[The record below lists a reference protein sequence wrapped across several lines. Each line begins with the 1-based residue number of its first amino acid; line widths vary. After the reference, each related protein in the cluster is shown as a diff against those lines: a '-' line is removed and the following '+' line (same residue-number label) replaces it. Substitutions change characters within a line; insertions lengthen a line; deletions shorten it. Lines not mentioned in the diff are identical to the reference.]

1 MLRPSGDPPL
11 TTDRASTLTAAA
23 NALAALPPTRAFVGF
38 DGFID
43 LILRPVAS
51 RASMAADDYTPVRT
65 MSEFADRIKAAAG
78 KSTNIETVLHEARFG
93 GNGPLMAGALG
104 SLGFSVTYAGAVGTG
119 GVNSSLHPVFVPFA
133 ERCSRVVT
141 LAEPSTTACYE
152 FADGKLMLN
161 DRTNVQKVTRGSLIE
176 AFGAEGLRRAVGDAD
191 LIGLVN
197 WSLMGGVADLLTF
210 FGQELLPSLP
220 APTKPRTLFID
231 LADPTPRS
239 RDELRACLSSLVAM
253 DRVPGCRVTL
263 GLNLMESE
271 IVAAAL
277 GADGAFK
284 NTTSRPADAV
294 RRAAVD
300 IRAALGLTSV
310 VIHPREGAAAATESE
325 SCWFDGPFC
334 ESPKLSTGAGDHFNA
349 GYATAAAA
357 GLPIAQCLAAG
368 TATSGFY
375 VREAKSPT
383 RAELAS
389 FLRSLA
395 LA

>member
-1 MLRPSGDPPL
+1 M
-11 TTDRASTLTAAA
+11 TTDRAATLIAAA
-23 NALAALPPTRAFVGF
+23 QALSTLPPTRAFVGF

-51 RASMAADDYTPVRT
+51 RRSMAADDFTPVRT

-133 ERCSRVVT
+133 QRCSRVVT

-161 DRTNVQKVTRGSLIE
+161 DRSNVQKVTTSALVE
-176 AFGAEGLRRAVGDAD
+176 AFGIEGLKRAVGDAD

-197 WSLMGGVADLLTF
+197 WSLMGGVADLLAF
-210 FGQELLPSLP
+210 FGTELLPSLP
-220 APTKPRTLFID
+220 APRKTRTIFVD

-239 RDELRACLSSLVAM
+239 REELRACLSSLVTM
-253 DRVPGCRVTL
+253 DRVPGCHVTL
-263 GLNLMESE
+263 GLNLMEAE

-277 GADGAFK
+277 NADGAFAS
-284 NTTSRPADAV
+284 TGSRSGEIV

-300 IRAALGLTSV
+300 IRAALNLTSV
-310 VIHPREGAAAATESE
+310 VIHPREGAAAATAGE
-325 SCWFDGPFC
+325 SCWFEGPFC
-334 ESPKLSTGAGDHFNA
+334 EAPKLSTGAGDHFNA

-375 VREAKSPT
+375 VREAQSPT
-383 RAELAS
+383 RSELVA
-389 FLRSLA
+389 FLSSLGSV
-395 LA
+395 